1 MTKKNLF
8 LILLALLLAALS
20 FYLNRDRFRSQ
31 TIQIGERW
39 TEPRGWMARRNPKSN
54 SKMLIFLFNQK
65 VQLTSLKVVQRDDLK
80 TNKYPHA
87 VWQLTT
93 DSNSIAL
100 KDCVYGMPIR
110 GMKPTVKGAT
120 ADPLQPGV
128 DYRLLIEAGPL
139 KAEHDF
145 TAPPATP

>member
-1 MTKKNLF
+1 
-8 LILLALLLAALS
+8 
-20 FYLNRDRFRSQ
+20 
-31 TIQIGERW
+31 
-39 TEPRGWMARRNPKSN
+39 
-54 SKMLIFLFNQK
+54 MLIFLFNQK